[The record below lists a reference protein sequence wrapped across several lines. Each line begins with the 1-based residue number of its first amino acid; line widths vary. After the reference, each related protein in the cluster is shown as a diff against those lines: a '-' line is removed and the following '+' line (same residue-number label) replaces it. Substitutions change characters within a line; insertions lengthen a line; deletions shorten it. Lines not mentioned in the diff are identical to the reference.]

1 MKKKRDFLV
10 LLFLQSCMLTLLHDD
25 EKMIDY
31 YTFIMNFGYSHSALA
46 TSIVRSV
53 SLTGNSCGLGSS

>member
-1 MKKKRDFLV
+1 MENKRFLV
-10 LLFLQSCMLTLLHDD
+10 LFFLQSCMLTLLHDD

-31 YTFIMNFGYSHSALA
+31 YTFLMNIGYSHSALA